1 MKETRIEFD
10 NGKRFL
16 HLLFGVAVTILL
28 AYWAYY
34 MLFESR
40 VIRIYWLI
48 FIVIGAAFGAYMS
61 LKQLFDMLFKA
72 DRTALVLND
81 KGILFN
87 GTLLGRK
94 VGFVEWGDVATM
106 YVDTTFGQKGV
117 YLRLGNNKYYEN
129 ISNSAM
135 IKTLHDKGLPVMTGE
150 MKIKN
155 VNELDELISKYFKAY
170 KENCAAE

>member
-16 HLLFGVAVTILL
+16 LVLLGLALAVLL

-40 VIRIYWLI
+40 VIRIYVFLLVVVGVV
-48 FIVIGAAFGAYMS
+48 FMAYMS
-61 LKQLFDMLFKA
+61 LKRMYDMLFKA
-72 DRTALVLND
+72 DQTALVLNN

-87 GTLLGRK
+87 GTPLGRK
-94 VGFVEWGDVATM
+94 VGFVEWGDVTAM

-135 IKTLHDKGLPVMTGE
+135 IKTLHDKGLPVMIGE